1 MLSQK
6 NKYILIYIKKFTSK
20 EKEVIKMQ
28 KYFIHTK
35 TECNE
40 IHFEIVDNNNDL
52 VESFD
57 FSEYSEA
64 LKKLKQLNYS

>member
-1 MLSQK
+1 
-6 NKYILIYIKKFTSK
+6 
-20 EKEVIKMQ
+20 MQ
-28 KYFIHTK
+28 KYFIHTQ

-40 IHFEIVDNNNDL
+40 THFEIVDNNNDL

-64 LKKLKQLNYS
+64 LKKLRQLNYS